1 MRTPSQR
8 LRISLEKE
16 NLWLHIL
23 PELAKGRSY
32 AYGIKKDLEKAGIKT
47 GLITVYSVLYKLELG
62 GFIKSDGMSEGEGG
76 PKRKYYEITAKGKEE
91 LAKGKNIIKDI
102 LRII

>member
-8 LRISLEKE
+8 LSISLEKE

-23 PELAKGRSY
+23 TKLENGQSY
-32 AYGIKKDLEKAGIKT
+32 AYGIKKDLEKDNIKI

-62 GFIKSDGMSEGEGG
+62 GFIKTDGMSEGSGG
-76 PKRKYYEITAKGKEE
+76 PKRKYYKITPQGKAE
-91 LAKGKNIIKDI
+91 LKRGKNIIKDI
-102 LRII
+102 LRSI